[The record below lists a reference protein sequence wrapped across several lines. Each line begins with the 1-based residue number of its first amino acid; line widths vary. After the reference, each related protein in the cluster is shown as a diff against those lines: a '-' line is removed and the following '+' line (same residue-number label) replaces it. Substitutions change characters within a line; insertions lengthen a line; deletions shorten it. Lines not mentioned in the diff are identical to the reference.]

1 MKFRYTILVIIFALV
16 YGGLIFR
23 LYNLQLVQGAQYLG
37 RIETR
42 EKISLNNFNRGTINF
57 TDRYHKSIPVANN
70 KEFPIIYA
78 VPKEISQPE
87 KAAEVLAPVIGWNKE
102 KLTTLI
108 SKPSDLFKLLAAK
121 ASDSQIQSVQSLN
134 LKGVYIGYQN
144 FRYYPYAN
152 LASQLIGFVGV
163 NEKND
168 QPVGIYGIESFYNDK
183 LQNNKDLTLTIDRN
197 LQAQTEEILDNLI
210 KKFEAIGGTAIIEEP
225 TTGKI
230 LALTNKPDFDPNNYS
245 QSEVGSFLNPAIK
258 SLYEPGSVLKV
269 ITMAAGIDS
278 KKITP
283 ETTYYDSGSVTLNGK
298 TITNWDNKGH
308 GKVTMTN
315 VIEQS
320 INTGAVWAERAI
332 GHDIFYNY
340 LLKFGLDKPT
350 GVDFSQEQSGNLANL
365 KKKHAQDIEFAT
377 ASYGQGISVT
387 PLELINAFSAIA
399 NGGNLMRPYF
409 NAELKPKVLGRV
421 ISSDAARK
429 VTDMMV
435 SAVEKAEVAAIANY
449 RVAGKTGTALVPDFK
464 NGGYTNDVINTYIGF
479 APADNPQ
486 FVILLKIDKPK
497 GAPLSGLS
505 VVPAFRELAQFVLNY
520 YNIPPDKLAANN

>member
-1 MKFRYTILVIIFALV
+1 MKLRYTILVIIFALV
-16 YGGLIFR
+16 YGGLISR
-23 LYNLQLVQGAQYLG
+23 LYNLQLVQGSQYSQ
-37 RIETR
+37 RVETR
-42 EKISLNNFNRGTINF
+42 EKISQNNFDRGAIIF
-57 TDRYHKSIPVANN
+57 TDRNNDSIPVAEN
-70 KEFPIIYA
+70 KEFPVIYA

-87 KAAEVLAPVIGWNKE
+87 KTAEALAPVIGWNKE
-102 KLTTLI
+102 KLTALI
-108 SKPSDLFKLLAAK
+108 SKPNDLYKLLVEK
-121 ASDSQIQSVQSLN
+121 ASDEQIKSVKSLN
-134 LKGVYIGYQN
+134 LEGIDIASQN
-144 FRYYPYAN
+144 FRYYPFAN

-168 QPVGIYGIESFYNDK
+168 QPAGIYGLESFYNDQ
-183 LQNNKDLTLTIDRN
+183 LQNNKDLILTIDRN
-197 LQAQTEEILDNLI
+197 LQIQTEEILNNLI
-210 KKFEAIGGTAIIEEP
+210 KKFEAIGGTGIIQNP
-225 TTGKI
+225 KTGEI
-230 LALTNKPDFDPNNYS
+230 LALTNKPDFDPNNYNQFELS
-245 QSEVGSFLNPAIK
+245 SFLNPAIK

-298 TITNWDNKGH
+298 TITNWNNKGH
-308 GKVTMTN
+308 GKTTMTN

-320 INTGAVWAERAI
+320 INTGAVWAERAT

-340 LLKFGLDKPT
+340 LLKFGLNKPT
-350 GVDFSQEQSGNLANL
+350 GIDFSQERSGNLANL

-377 ASYGQGISVT
+377 ASYGQGVSIT

-409 NAELKPKVLGRV
+409 NAELKPKVLRRV
-421 ISSDAARK
+421 ISSDTARQVK
-429 VTDMMV
+429 EMMV
-435 SAVEKAEVAAIANY
+435 SAVEKAGVATIANY
-449 RVAGKTGTALVPDFK
+449 SVAGKTGTALVPDFK
-464 NGGYTNDVINTYIGF
+464 KGGYTDDVINTYIGF
-479 APADNPQ
+479 APADDPQ

-520 YNIPPDKLAANN
+520 YNIPPDKLATNN

>member
-37 RIETR
+37 KIETR
-42 EKISLNNFNRGTINF
+42 KKISLNNFNRGTINF
-57 TDRYHKSIPVANN
+57 TDRYKKSIPVANN

-87 KAAEVLAPVIGWNKE
+87 KAAEALAPVIGWNKE

-245 QSEVGSFLNPAIK
+245 QAEVGSFLNPAIK
-258 SLYEPGSVLKV
+258 SLYEPGSVLKI

-421 ISSDAARK
+421 VSSDAARK

-464 NGGYTNDVINTYIGF
+464 NGGYTNDVINTYVGF

-520 YNIPPDKLAANN
+520 YNIPPDKLSANN

>member
-16 YGGLIFR
+16 YGGLVFK
-23 LYNLQLVQGAQYLG
+23 LYDLQLEKGAEYFQ
-37 RIETR
+37 RVEAR
-42 EKISLNNFNRGTINF
+42 EKISQNNFSRGTINF
-57 TDRYHKSIPVANN
+57 VDRYQNLIPVANI
-70 KEFPIIYA
+70 KKFPIIYA

-87 KAAEVLAPVIGWNKE
+87 KTAEALAPIIGWSKE
-102 KLTTLI
+102 KLIALI
-108 SKPSDLFKLLAAK
+108 SMPGELFKLLVAK
-121 ASDSQIQSVQSLN
+121 ASDSQIKSVQSLN
-134 LKGVYIGYQN
+134 LKGVYVVYQN

-168 QPVGIYGIESFYNDK
+168 QPVGLYGMESFYNEK
-183 LQNNKDLTLTIDRN
+183 LQNNQDLTLTIDRS
-197 LQAQTEEILDNLI
+197 LQAQAEQILENLI
-210 KKFEAIGGTAIIEEP
+210 KKFEAVAGTAIIEEP
-225 TTGKI
+225 ATGKI
-230 LALTNKPDFDPNNYS
+230 LALTNKPDFDPNNYG
-245 QSEVGSFLNPAIK
+245 QAEVGSFLNPAIK

-283 ETTYYDSGSVTLNGK
+283 DTTYYDNGSVTLNGK

-320 INTGAVWAERAI
+320 INTGAVWAERTI

-340 LLKFGLDKPT
+340 LLKFGLNKPT
-350 GVDFSQEQSGNLANL
+350 GIDFSQEQSGNLSNL
-365 KKKHAQDIEFAT
+365 KRKQAQDIEFAT
-377 ASYGQGISVT
+377 ASYGQGIAVT
-387 PLELINAFSAIA
+387 PLELVNAFSAIA

-409 NAELKPKVLGRV
+409 NAELKPKVIRRV
-421 ISSDAARK
+421 ISEDTARE

-435 SAVEKAEVAAIANY
+435 SGVEKAEVAAISNY
-449 RVAGKTGTALVPDFK
+449 RVAGKTGTAYVPDFK
-464 NGGYTNDVINTYIGF
+464 KGGYTDEVINTYIGF

-486 FVILLKIDKPK
+486 FVILLRIDKPK

-505 VVPAFRELAQFVLNY
+505 VVPAFKELAQFVLNY
-520 YNIPPDKLAANN
+520 YNIPPDKLAISQ